1 MSRTHRM
8 LRQCLT
14 KQHTSWQGP
23 NPGALQREQYMAYL
37 PSSSTLGAQP
47 GLGGNGPKPA
57 LVRSWNV
64 PSQPP
69 SQFLEYWHVM
79 RANIVW
85 IGLVAAAGAGLGW
98 LVAMV
103 RPAMYQAR
111 TALDIR
117 SLNENFLNPPEGS
130 SPIGTTGSVLPESY
144 IQTEINILSSDS
156 LRKRALAKLEAQQPP
171 AAQNPDAPSWW
182 RSLTGRF
189 EASAVPFKTL
199 AADAARRV
207 KVRAVGNTRIVEV
220 LCDARDGQLAAD
232 MCNNL
237 AKTYI
242 EYNLESREQ
251 STKETGDWLQSQLD
265 DVRRRLTKAENDLK
279 DASKESAF
287 LFDSDSAGNPAEEKL
302 RQLQTELSRSEADRI
317 NKESDYIVASS
328 RPVDTLP
335 LALDSGPVREYRM
348 RLSDLKRQLAE
359 LSSTMTPEHYKVREL
374 NMEITEVESALN
386 KERDDLVNRLKGD
399 YETAKR
405 RESVFAGVYDKQ
417 AAQVSQHADKAVRYN
432 MLKREVDSDR
442 KLYETLLQKVDEVG
456 LAAALRTST
465 ISVVDP
471 AAAPPN
477 PYSPNTVAN
486 VGIGFLG
493 GSLLGL
499 SFALLHLRSDRT
511 LHRPG
516 DASVHLQLRELG
528 VIPSVRHRR
537 LRMLLGRMKT
547 SAGRQPLSGLSL
559 GESTIEERQAL
570 VMPRNLPNS
579 MALAT
584 WLQIPE
590 MTEAF
595 FGTMSSL
602 RFATERGEQA
612 SVIVLTSPD
621 PGEGKTTVAT
631 NLAIALAQIG
641 RRVILVDGD
650 LRKPCL
656 AHIFDTVCET
666 GLSELLDTVEP
677 IDKVP
682 LEKFVFNTPIPNL
695 AVLPTNPAN
704 DGISTKLHSS
714 RMRVLLERLRKE
726 YDHVIID
733 SPPMLQIADAR
744 VLGWLADGVLLVLRA
759 RKTTK
764 DAAMSAYEC
773 LLQDGIHVVGTVL
786 NDWNPEK
793 SEKYAYKSYQKT
805 N

>member
-1 MSRTHRM
+1 
-8 LRQCLT
+8 
-14 KQHTSWQGP
+14 
-23 NPGALQREQYMAYL
+23 MAYL
-37 PSSSTLGAQP
+37 PSSSSLGVQAT
-47 GLGGNGPKPA
+47 GPVGRGSKPA
-57 LVRSWNV
+57 VIGSWSV
-64 PSQPP
+64 ASSAPPP

-79 RANIVW
+79 RANILW
-85 IGLVAAAGAGLGW
+85 IGLVAVAGAGLGW
-98 LVAMV
+98 LFATL
-103 RPAMYQAR
+103 RPAIYQAR

-156 LRKRALAKLEAQQPP
+156 LRKRALAKLVAQQPP
-171 AAQNPDAPSWW
+171 VPQAPDASSWW
-182 RSLTGRF
+182 KSVTGRF
-189 EASAVPFKTL
+189 DASAIPFKTL

-317 NKESDYIVASS
+317 TKESDYMSVAGRAVES
-328 RPVDTLP
+328 LP

-348 RLSDLKRQLAE
+348 RLTDLKRQLAE
-359 LSSTMTPEHYKVREL
+359 AQATMTPEHYKVREL
-374 NMEITEVESALN
+374 QMEISEMESALS
-386 KERDDLVNRLKGD
+386 KEKDDMVGRLKGD
-399 YETAKR
+399 FEAAKR
-405 RESVFAGVYDKQ
+405 RESTFSSVYDKQ

-471 AAAPPN
+471 AAAPPS
-477 PYSPNTVAN
+477 PYSPNTVAS
-486 VGIGFLG
+486 VGVGLLG

-537 LRMLLGRMKT
+537 MRMLLGRMKT
-547 SAGRQPLSGLSL
+547 AAGTPSLSGLSL
-559 GESTIEERQAL
+559 GESALVERQSLA
-570 VMPRNLPNS
+570 MPRNLPSS

-590 MTEAF
+590 MAEAF

-602 RFATERGEQA
+602 RFASERGEQA
-612 SVIVLTSPD
+612 SVIVLTSPE
-621 PGEGKTTVAT
+621 PSEGKTTVAT
-631 NLAIALAQIG
+631 NLAIALSQIG

-656 AHIFDTVCET
+656 GHIFET
-666 GLSELLDTVEP
+666 TSEIGLSELLDMSDP
-677 IDKVP
+677 IDEVP
-682 LEKFVFNTPIPNL
+682 SGKFVFHTPIPNL
-695 AVLPTNPAN
+695 AVLPTKAAN

-714 RMRVLLERLRKE
+714 RMRALLERLRKE

-744 VLGWLADGVLLVLRA
+744 VLGWLSDGVLLVLRA

-764 DAAMSAYEC
+764 DAALAAYEC

-786 NDWNPEK
+786 NDWNPDK
-793 SEKYAYKSYQKT
+793 SDKYGSYGNYKPYPKVS
-805 N
+805 

>member
-1 MSRTHRM
+1 
-8 LRQCLT
+8 
-14 KQHTSWQGP
+14 
-23 NPGALQREQYMAYL
+23 MAYL
-37 PSSSTLGAQP
+37 PSSSTLGVQHQNP
-47 GLGGNGPKPA
+47 GGRTSKAVVG
-57 LVRSWNV
+57 SWTV
-64 PSQPP
+64 GSTPPP

-85 IGLVAAAGAGLGW
+85 ISIVAAAGAGSGW
-98 LVAMV
+98 LFATI

-117 SLNENFLNPPEGS
+117 SLNENFLNSREG
-130 SPIGTTGSVLPESY
+130 SPIGGATGSVLPESY

-156 LRKRALAKLEAQQPP
+156 LRKRALARMESLQPP
-171 AAQNPDAPSWW
+171 FAGAPPESPSWW
-182 RSLTGRF
+182 RSLFGRF
-189 EASAVPFKTL
+189 EPTAIPFKAL
-199 AADAARRV
+199 AADAGRRV

-220 LCDARDGQLAAD
+220 LCDARDGQMAAD

-242 EYNLESREQ
+242 EYNLESREA

-279 DASKESAF
+279 DASKESAY
-287 LFDSDSAGNPAEEKL
+287 LFDSDAAGNPAEEKL

-317 NKESDYIVASS
+317 NKESDYVVASS
-328 RPVDTLP
+328 RPVDSLP
-335 LALDSGPVREYRM
+335 MTLDSGPVREYRM
-348 RLSDLKRQLAE
+348 RLTDLKRQLAE
-359 LSSTMTPEHYKVREL
+359 LSATMTPEHYKVREL
-374 NMEITEVESALN
+374 TMEISEVERALS

-399 YETAKR
+399 YEAAQR
-405 RESVFAGVYDKQ
+405 RESAFAGVYDKQ

-432 MLKREVDSDR
+432 MLKREVDSDS

-456 LAAALRTST
+456 LEAALRTST

-471 AAAPPN
+471 AAAPAN
-477 PYSPNTVAN
+477 PYSPNTVAD

-499 SFALLHLRSDRT
+499 SLALLRLRSDRT

-528 VIPSVRHRR
+528 VIPSVRNRR
-537 LRMLLGRMKT
+537 MRMLLSRMKSSSGT
-547 SAGRQPLSGLSL
+547 PSASSLSL
-559 GESTIEERQAL
+559 GPSAVAERQAL
-570 VMPRNLPNS
+570 KIPRNLPNS

-602 RFATERGEQA
+602 RFASERGEQA

-650 LRKPCL
+650 LRKPSL
-656 AHIFDTVCET
+656 AHIFDTTCES
-666 GLSELLDTVEP
+666 GLSELLDLEDP
-677 IDKVP
+677 IDQIAAT
-682 LEKFVFNTPIPNL
+682 KFVFNTPIPNL
-695 AVLPTNPAN
+695 AVLPTKAASE
-704 DGISTKLHSS
+704 GICTKLHSS
-714 RMRVLLERLRKE
+714 RMRVLLQRLRSE

-733 SPPMLQIADAR
+733 SPPMLHIADAR

-764 DAAMSAYEC
+764 DAALAAYEC
-773 LLQDGIHVVGTVL
+773 LLQDGINVVGTVL
-786 NDWNPEK
+786 NDWSPEK
-793 SEKYAYKSYQKT
+793 SDKYEYKSYSKT
-805 N
+805 G